1 MSETNKEYLKSE
13 DLLES
18 LPEDPLLSCLITLAR
33 FYHKPATALAFTA
46 GLPLVNNRLTPELF
60 VRAASRIDLAA
71 RISKKPLLKINT
83 MLLPTVLI
91 LKNNQACILTEINQS
106 SAKIIQPETGGTT
119 TTNIASLQELYT
131 GYAILVQPAYE
142 FSSRSQEVTSKVPKN
157 WFWGSIYHTLP
168 IYGEVLLAA
177 LLINLFAIAL
187 PLFAMNVYDRVVPN
201 AAVETLWVLAIGVVL
216 VFCFDFLMR
225 SLRGYFIDVA
235 GKSIDL
241 RLSAAVFEQVLGIKM
256 ASRPGSVGAF
266 VNTVQ
271 GFEIFRDFITS
282 STVTVLVDIPF
293 TFIFLAIIAV
303 LGGTLAIIPL
313 VVIPIVILVGYILQ
327 LPMARLTQESYRHA
341 AEKQA
346 TLIESLSGIE
356 AIKSEGAEGPVQR
369 RFERV
374 VQMAS
379 LISLKLKMYS
389 NTSINFAIF
398 IQQLTNVVVVIF
410 GVYKIAQGNLT
421 VGGLIAVTLLT
432 GRALA
437 PMSQVAALIAR
448 YHQAM
453 NALLSLDK
461 VMKMPVE
468 RPHGKTMLHRA
479 NFSGQI
485 QFRDVSFLYPGQAI
499 ESLYHVSFII
509 KPGEHVAIIGRVG
522 SGKSTVAKLI
532 LGLYQPTNGSI
543 LVDDTELNQI
553 DPAELRHH
561 VGYVPQD
568 VVLFYGS
575 VKDNIVLGAP
585 YVDDATI
592 LRSAQIAGVDRFVNE
607 NPEGYDLQVGE
618 RASRLS
624 GGQRQAI
631 AIARSVLL
639 NPPILVM
646 DEPTND
652 MDDATE
658 TQLKINLDT
667 YIKNKTFV
675 LVTHKS
681 SMLGLVNRLIVMDA
695 GQVVADGPKD
705 EILRL
710 LREGKIKTPPRHQG
724 APSPQQGAAG
734 QAPQRQAPP
743 QQSNEAQKSQR
754 PGQL

>member
-1 MSETNKEYLKSE
+1 MSESNKEYLQSE
-13 DLLES
+13 DLLEP

-71 RISKKPLLKINT
+71 KIVKKPLLKINP
-83 MLLPTVLI
+83 MLLPAVLI
-91 LKNNQACILTEINQS
+91 LKNNHACIVTEINPSQV
-106 SAKIIQPETGGTT
+106 KIIQAETGGTT
-119 TTNIASLQELYT
+119 TTDVSTLQEQYT

-142 FSSRSQEVTSKVPKN
+142 FSSRSQEVTTKVPQH

-168 IYGEVLLAA
+168 VYGEVLLAA

-225 SLRGYFIDVA
+225 TLRGYFIDVA

-241 RLSAAVFEQVLGIKM
+241 RLSAVVFEQALGIKM

-303 LGGTLAIIPL
+303 IGGTLAIIPL
-313 VVIPIVILVGYILQ
+313 VVIPIVVLVGYILQ

-346 TLIESLSGIE
+346 TLIESLGGIE

-379 LISLKLKMYS
+379 LISLKLRMYS

-398 IQQLTNVVVVIF
+398 IQQLTSVVVVIF

-453 NALLSLDK
+453 NALYSLDK

-479 NFSGQI
+479 NFQGQI
-485 QFRDVSFLYPGQAI
+485 QFRDVSFLYPGQSI
-499 ESLYHVSFII
+499 EALYHVSFMI

-532 LGLYQPTNGSI
+532 LGLYQPTSGSI
-543 LVDDTELNQI
+543 LLDDTELNQI
-553 DPAELRHH
+553 DPAE
-561 VGYVPQD
+561 
-568 VVLFYGS
+568 
-575 VKDNIVLGAP
+575 
-585 YVDDATI
+585 
-592 LRSAQIAGVDRFVNE
+592 
-607 NPEGYDLQVGE
+607 
-618 RASRLS
+618 
-624 GGQRQAI
+624 
-631 AIARSVLL
+631 
-639 NPPILVM
+639 
-646 DEPTND
+646 
-652 MDDATE
+652 
-658 TQLKINLDT
+658 
-667 YIKNKTFV
+667 
-675 LVTHKS
+675 
-681 SMLGLVNRLIVMDA
+681 
-695 GQVVADGPKD
+695 
-705 EILRL
+705 
-710 LREGKIKTPPRHQG
+710 
-724 APSPQQGAAG
+724 
-734 QAPQRQAPP
+734 
-743 QQSNEAQKSQR
+743 
-754 PGQL
+754 